1 MRVETNDFLIKRN
14 RRIATTLFFFS
25 LAVLI
30 FGFIA
35 ANGQFMGLDLL
46 GTFGD
51 TGYLVLMPL
60 VLIIGFGTT
69 IVSVRMTN
77 LWIRQ
82 PRPEE
87 AIEMGLKG
95 IGNKAVLY
103 NYLHLPAR
111 HVLIAPQGVFAI
123 VTRFQDGRYVIENDK
138 WKQRRSFAGVLFSAF
153 RMDGIGNP
161 HFDAELAADHIQ
173 DVIDEI
179 NPDVEVQPLI
189 LMIDP
194 RANLEINGETSV
206 PVLYAMHKAGDKKL
220 SPNLKDYMRE
230 VAKEER
236 PTLTQDEIDAFEEA
250 TIFWDGESDD
260 D

>member
-30 FGFIA
+30 IGFIS
-35 ANGQFMGLDLL
+35 ANGQFLGFDLL
-46 GTFGD
+46 SAFGD
-51 TGYLVLMPL
+51 TGYLLIMPL
-60 VLIIGFGTT
+60 VLLVGFTT
-69 IVSVRMTN
+69 TVISVRMTN

-82 PRPEE
+82 PRPED
-87 AIEMGLKG
+87 AIVQGLKG
-95 IGNKAVLY
+95 IGSKAVLY
-103 NYLHLPAR
+103 NYLHFPAR

-123 VTRFQDGRYVIENDK
+123 ITRFQDGHYVIENDK
-138 WKQRRSFAGVLFSAF
+138 WKQRRSFAGILFSVF

-161 HFDAELAADHIQ
+161 HLDAEMAADHIQ

-194 RANLEINGETSV
+194 RAKLEIEDEPTV
-206 PVLYAMHKAGDKKL
+206 PILYALQKAGDIKL
-220 SPNLKDYMRE
+220 FPNFKEYMRD
-230 VAKEER
+230 VAKEDR
-236 PTLTQDEIDAFEEA
+236 LTLTAEEIDAFEEA
-250 TIFWDGESDD
+250 TIFWGDED
-260 D
+260 